1 MSLLKPVGDLD
12 GWVLPGCDDGDSFEP
27 GYINRAFA
35 AMDRDQEIACAH
47 YLAGLPIDA
56 YDRVIAKAASL
67 ARSGKHKRV
76 VLGVID

>member
-1 MSLLKPVGDLD
+1 MALLTPVGDLD
-12 GWVLPGCDDGDSFEP
+12 GWVLPSGDSDSFRP

-35 AMDRDQEIACAH
+35 TMDRDQEIACAH

-67 ARSGKHKRV
+67 KRSGRHKRV